1 MSYSISSKN
10 FNNPLLKELLEK
22 LTHFFASIDSEF
34 FVIGATAR
42 DIIISGI
49 HSQQPGRKTDDLDI
63 AIAIPDWDKFDEISK
78 GIECIEGFQKSSSQK
93 QRFLFQRI
101 FMVDVVPFAE
111 VAKADNNIYWP
122 PEETHAMS
130 VIGFSEIARNTL
142 EVEIDNSFTIYVASL
157 PGIFLLKLSAWRDR
171 KIETNKDAEDIAFII
186 SNYLEINELRAA
198 NENYDIYEVD
208 DFSTYIA
215 GATLLGRDAKEILI
229 SSPEILDEFISILK
243 EQVESAE
250 ESLLINQIL
259 ETHYG
264 LTYEEVH
271 GGFAVIINELIEN
284 HPNAE

>member
-22 LTHFFASIDSEF
+22 LAHFFASIDSEF

-42 DIIISGI
+42 DIILSGI
-49 HSQQPGRKTDDLDI
+49 NNQPPGRKTDDLDI
-63 AIAIPDWDKFDEISK
+63 AIDIPNWDKYNEISK
-78 GIECIEGFQKSSSQK
+78 GLERIEGFQKSSSQK
-93 QRFLFQRI
+93 QRFVFQRI
-101 FMVDVVPFAE
+101 FRIDVVPFGK
-111 VAKADNNIYWP
+111 VAGADSNIYWP
-122 PEETHAMS
+122 PEDTRAMS
-130 VIGFSEIARNTL
+130 VIGFSEVAKHAIEAM
-142 EVEIDNSFTIYVASL
+142 IDNSFTINVASL

-171 KIETNKDAEDIAFII
+171 KIKTNKDAEDIAFAI
-186 SNYLEINELRAA
+186 SNYLEINELRAV

-215 GATLLGRDAKEILI
+215 GATLLGRDAKEILA

-259 ETHYG
+259 ETNSG
-264 LTYEEVH
+264 LTYEDVY
-271 GGFAVIINELIEN
+271 GGFSVIINELN
-284 HPNAE
+284 K

>member
-22 LTHFFASIDSEF
+22 LAHFFASVDSEF

-42 DIIISGI
+42 DIILSGI
-49 HSQQPGRKTDDLDI
+49 NNQQPGRKTDDLDI
-63 AIAIPDWDKFDEISK
+63 AIAIPNWDKYNEISK
-78 GIECIEGFQKSSSQK
+78 GLERIEGFQKSSSQK
-93 QRFLFQRI
+93 QRFVFQRI
-101 FMVDVVPFAE
+101 FRIDVVPFGE
-111 VAKADNNIYWP
+111 VAEADNNIYWP
-122 PEETHAMS
+122 PEDARAMS
-130 VIGFSEIARNTL
+130 VIGFSEVAKHAT
-142 EVEIDNSFTIYVASL
+142 EAMIDNSFTINVASL

-171 KIETNKDAEDIAFII
+171 KIKTNKDAEDIAFAI
-186 SNYLEINELRAA
+186 SNYLEINELRAV

-215 GATLLGRDAKEILI
+215 GATLLGRDAKEILA

-259 ETHYG
+259 ETNSG
-264 LTYEEVH
+264 LTYEDVY
-271 GGFAVIINELIEN
+271 GGFSVIINELN
-284 HPNAE
+284 K